1 MSAGA
6 RLLTAERGA
15 VDRWLMQSLM
25 LLSSSEAA
33 RLAAAAWLAA
43 FDAARAAGA
52 TELTAHARA
61 SEAWRLAARTEADGP
76 APELTLSASR
86 GPPAW
91 PTVSREWASA
101 WLPGR

>member
-1 MSAGA
+1 MSTGVW
-6 RLLTAERGA
+6 LLTAERGA

-25 LLSSSEAA
+25 LLSSSDAA

-52 TELTAHARA
+52 TELVAHARA
-61 SEAWRLAARTEADGP
+61 SEAWRLAPHAEGDGHVR
-76 APELTLSASR
+76 ERTLSASR

-91 PTVSREWASA
+91 PTGSLERTAG